1 MQDIFAQSETC
12 FFCSGPIATA
22 PGLPENADDDETC
35 FCCGHP
41 LAAGATMNDEQP
53 RAAAAEPLP
62 AATTPK
68 IVEPA
73 P

>member
-41 LAAGATMNDEQP
+41 LAAGATMK
-53 RAAAAEPLP
+53 R
-62 AATTPK
+62 
-68 IVEPA
+68 
-73 P
+73 